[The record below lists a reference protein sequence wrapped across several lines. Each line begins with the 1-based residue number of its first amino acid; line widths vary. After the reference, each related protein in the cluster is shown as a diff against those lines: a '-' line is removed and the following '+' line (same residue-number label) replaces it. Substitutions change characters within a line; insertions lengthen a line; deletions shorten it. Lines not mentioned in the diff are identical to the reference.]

1 MTASLCTVFG
11 GTGYLGSAIIRRLLA
26 QGWQVR
32 IAARRPVPPEHGG
45 SAVQSAPCDVRDP
58 GSVAAALEGARAAV
72 NAVSLYVERRG
83 ADSFQSIHVDGARNV
98 ARAAREHRLAA
109 LVHVSGIGAD
119 PRSASRY
126 VAARGR
132 GEAAVREAMPEAILL
147 RPSVLFGSGDAFLRT
162 LHGLT
167 RLPVV
172 PLFGDGSTRLQPV
185 HVDDVAAATSQ
196 ALTAAGTA
204 GRVLELGGAG
214 VYSYRDILRR
224 VMAARRRRRLLL
236 PVPFALWRAL
246 ARACAVL
253 PSPPL
258 TLDQV
263 LLMQQD
269 NIVGSG
275 VATFAELDI
284 APRSLAEALPAC
296 LDGDV
301 QQ

>member
-1 MTASLCTVFG
+1 MTSSLCTVFG
-11 GTGYLGSAIIRRLLA
+11 GTGYLGSAVVSRLRA

-32 IAARRPVPPEHGG
+32 IAARRPVLPDRGG
-45 SAVQSAPCDVRDP
+45 GAVQVAPCDVRDS
-58 GSVAAALEGARAAV
+58 GSVAAAMDGAQAAI
-72 NAVSLYVERRG
+72 NAVSLYVEARG
-83 ADSFQSIHVDGARNV
+83 GDSFQSVHVDGARNV
-98 ARAAREHRLAA
+98 ARAVRDRGLAD

-119 PRSASRY
+119 LRSRSRY
-126 VAARGR
+126 AAARGR
-132 GEAAVREAMPEAILL
+132 GEAAVREAMPEATLL
-147 RPSVLFGSGDAFLRT
+147 RPSVLFGPGDAFLRT
-162 LHGLT
+162 LDRIT

-185 HVDDVAAATSQ
+185 HVDDVAAAAVQVVSAPQ
-196 ALTAAGTA
+196 AA
-204 GRVLELGGAG
+204 RRIYELGGAG

-224 VMAARRRRRLLL
+224 VMAARGRRRVLL

-269 NIVGSG
+269 NTVGSG
-275 VATFAELDI
+275 VASFADLDI

-296 LDGDV
+296 LEV
-301 QQ
+301 AAPE